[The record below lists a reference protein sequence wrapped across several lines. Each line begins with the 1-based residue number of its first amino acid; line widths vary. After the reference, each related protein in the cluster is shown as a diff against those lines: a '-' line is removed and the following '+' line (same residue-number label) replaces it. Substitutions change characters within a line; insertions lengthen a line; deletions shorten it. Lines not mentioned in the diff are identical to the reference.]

1 MAKFG
6 QQFIQGLLQPSYQEG
21 LFTAAQQL
29 GARPQQIAQQ
39 RQMAGIDPNTP
50 EGLSQLAKFYQ
61 SQGDMANAV
70 KYATASRQ
78 LSQQAAEREAL
89 NQRRTSLSTKARKL
103 GLMDLAD
110 RIPTITDPDELK
122 AISEEIYKRDLENLP
137 TQSTIVRKQR
147 AKAAGLTP
155 EDFESMG
162 LAKVTDQEF
171 NDLISGQEGDL
182 EAFLTADNKVE
193 YLRVNKA
200 GRVYDNNT
208 KKFVEAQDLG
218 LERAPAQVQR
228 VEQVASTMGTE
239 LAKLGAKRFTEAA
252 EKAQK
257 SADSIR
263 TIDQTFGNIDNMF
276 TGFGAE
282 FRKDVARFANVFGIE
297 LADPEVVTN
306 TETYIARSAT
316 RVADYITNLGA
327 GTGLSD
333 ADREF
338 AKAVVGGSESL
349 NAETLK
355 KLLGM
360 LREDAVIR
368 IENYNS
374 LRDDVSAQLG
384 DASRGAMSFYPPVAI
399 PVDQARSEA
408 ASTYLQTTV
417 PQQ

>member
-1 MAKFG
+1 MARFG
-6 QQFIQGLLQPSYQEG
+6 QGFLQAATQPSFGQG
-21 LFTAAQQL
+21 LFTV
-29 GARPQQIAQQ
+29 GQQIGMAPGMKRQ
-39 RQMAGIDPNTP
+39 RDFLSQVNSGTP
-50 EGLSQLAKFYQ
+50 EGLGQLAKYYQ
-61 SQGDMANAV
+61 SQGDMENAV
-70 KYATASRQ
+70 KYATASRD
-78 LSQQAAEREAL
+78 LATQQAEKQAL
-89 NQRRTSLSTKARKL
+89 VDRRAKLASKASQL
-103 GLMDLAD
+103 GLKELAD

-137 TQSTIVRKQR
+137 TQSLLVRKQR

-155 EDFESMG
+155 EDFDSMNLG
-162 LAKVTDQEF
+162 KVTDNEF

-200 GRVYDNNT
+200 GRVYDNET
-208 KKFVEAQDLG
+208 KRFVEAQELG

-239 LAKLGAKRFTEAA
+239 LAKLGAERFSQAA

-257 SADSIR
+257 ASDSIR
-263 TIDQTFGNIDNMF
+263 TIDQTYPNIDNMF

-282 FRKDVARFANVFGIE
+282 FRTDVARFAEVFGIQ
-297 LADPEVVTN
+297 LADPDTVTN

-316 RVADYITNLGA
+316 RVADYITNLGS

-338 AKAVVGGSESL
+338 AKAVVGGSEAL
-349 NAETLK
+349 NAQTLK
-355 KLLGM
+355 RLLGM
-360 LREDAVIR
+360 LREDAVLR
-368 IENYNS
+368 IEGYNS

-384 DASRGAMSFYPPVAI
+384 SASKGAMAFFPPVAI
-399 PVDQARSEA
+399 PVNEQRSTD
-408 ASTYLQTTV
+408 ASTYLQRTV
-417 PQQ
+417 PQS

>member
-1 MAKFG
+1 MARFG
-6 QQFIQGLLQPSYQEG
+6 QGFLQAATQPSFGQG
-21 LFTAAQQL
+21 LFTV
-29 GARPQQIAQQ
+29 GQQIGMAPGVKRQ
-39 RQMAGIDPNTP
+39 REALSKINTGTP
-50 EGLSQLAKFYQ
+50 EGLGQLAKYYQ
-61 SQGDMANAV
+61 SQGDMESAV
-70 KYATASRQ
+70 KYATAARD
-78 LSQQAAEREAL
+78 LSAQAAERQAL
-89 NQRRTSLSTKARKL
+89 VNRRTNLAAKAKKL
-103 GLMDLAD
+103 GLTDLAD

-137 TQSTIVRKQR
+137 TQSVIVRKQR

-162 LAKVTDQEF
+162 LAKVTDTEF

-200 GRVYDNNT
+200 GRVYDNST

-239 LAKLGAKRFTEAA
+239 LAKLGAERFTEAA

-297 LADPEVVTN
+297 LADPEVVTS

-316 RVADYITNLGA
+316 RVADYITNLGS

-349 NAETLK
+349 NAQTLK
-355 KLLGM
+355 RLLGM

-368 IENYNS
+368 IEGYNS

-384 DASRGAMSFYPPVAI
+384 EASKGAMAFYPPVAI

-417 PQQ
+417 PPQ

>member
-6 QQFIQGLLQPSYQEG
+6 QGFLQAATQPSFGQG
-21 LFTAAQQL
+21 LFTVGQQL
-29 GARPQQIAQQ
+29 GAAPGMKRERDFLSQIN
-39 RQMAGIDPNTP
+39 AGTP
-50 EGLSQLAKFYQ
+50 EGLGQLAKYYQ
-61 SQGDMANAV
+61 SQGDMENAV
-70 KYATASRQ
+70 KYATAARN
-78 LSQQAAEREAL
+78 LSAQEAEKQAL
-89 NQRRTSLSTKARKL
+89 VNRRTNLAAKAKKL
-103 GLMDLAD
+103 GLTDLAE

-122 AISEEIYKRDLENLP
+122 SISEEIYKRDLENLP
-137 TQSTIVRKQR
+137 TQSVIVRKQR

-162 LAKVTDQEF
+162 LAKVTDKEF

-200 GRVYDNNT
+200 GRVYDNET

-239 LAKLGAKRFTEAA
+239 LAKLGAERFTEAA

-399 PVDQARSEA
+399 PVDRARSEA

-417 PQQ
+417 LPQ

>member
-6 QQFIQGLLQPSYQEG
+6 QGFLQAATQPSFGQG
-21 LFTAAQQL
+21 LFTV
-29 GARPQQIAQQ
+29 GQQIGMAPGMKRQ
-39 RQMAGIDPNTP
+39 REFLSQVNAGTP
-50 EGLSQLAKFYQ
+50 EGLGQLAKYYQ
-61 SQGDMANAV
+61 SQGDMENAV
-70 KYATASRQ
+70 KYATASRD
-78 LSQQAAEREAL
+78 LAAQQAEKQAL
-89 NQRRTSLSTKARKL
+89 VDRRAKLASKALQL
-103 GLMDLAD
+103 GLKELAD

-137 TQSTIVRKQR
+137 TQSLLVRKQR

-155 EDFESMG
+155 EDFDSMNLG
-162 LAKVTDQEF
+162 KVTDKEF

-200 GRVYDNNT
+200 GRVYDNET
-208 KKFVEAQDLG
+208 KRFVEAQDLG

-239 LAKLGAKRFTEAA
+239 LAKLGAERFAEAA

-257 SADSIR
+257 ASDSIR
-263 TIDQTFGNIDNMF
+263 TIDQTYPNIDNMF

-282 FRKDVARFANVFGIE
+282 FRTDVARFAEVFGIQ
-297 LADPEVVTN
+297 LADPDTVTN

-316 RVADYITNLGA
+316 RVADYITNLGS

-338 AKAVVGGSESL
+338 AKAVVGGSVAL
-349 NAETLK
+349 NAQTLK

-360 LREDAVIR
+360 LREDAVLR
-368 IENYNS
+368 IEGYNS
-374 LRDDVSAQLG
+374 LRDDVSTQLG
-384 DASRGAMSFYPPVAI
+384 SASKGAMAFFPPVAI
-399 PVDQARSEA
+399 PVNQQRSTD
-408 ASTYLQTTV
+408 ASTYLNRTV
-417 PQQ
+417 AE

>member
-6 QQFIQGLLQPSYQEG
+6 QQFIQGLLQPSYQKG

-29 GARPQQIAQQ
+29 GARPQQIEQQ
-39 RQMAGIDPNTP
+39 RKMAGIDANTP
-50 EGLSQLAKFYQ
+50 EGLSQLARFYQ
-61 SQGDMANAV
+61 GQGDMENAV
-70 KYATASRQ
+70 KYATASRELAQ
-78 LSQQAAEREAL
+78 KAAEKQAL
-89 NQRRTSLSTKARKL
+89 NQRRTNLSTKARKL
-103 GLMDLAD
+103 GLTDLAD
-110 RIPTITDPDELK
+110 RVTTITDPDELK

-137 TQSTIVRKQR
+137 TQSVLVRKQR
-147 AKAAGLTP
+147 AKAAGLTDT
-155 EDFESMG
+155 EFSEMS
-162 LAKVTDQEF
+162 LAKVTDKEF

-182 EAFLTADNKVE
+182 EAFLTADNTVQ
-193 YLRVNKA
+193 YLRVNKS
-200 GRVYDNNT
+200 GRVYDNTT

-338 AKAVVGGSESL
+338 AKAVVGGSEAL
-349 NAETLK
+349 NSETLK

-368 IENYNS
+368 IEGYNS
-374 LRDDVSAQLG
+374 LRDDVSNQLG
-384 DASRGAMSFYPPVAI
+384 DASKGAMSFYPPVAI
-399 PVDQARSEA
+399 PVNQVRSKA
-408 ASTYLQTTV
+408 ASSYLGGTV
-417 PQQ
+417 LQP

>member
-6 QQFIQGLLQPSYQEG
+6 QGFLQAATQPSFGQG
-21 LFTAAQQL
+21 LFTV
-29 GARPQQIAQQ
+29 GQQIGMAPGMKRQ
-39 RQMAGIDPNTP
+39 REFLSQVNAGTP
-50 EGLSQLAKFYQ
+50 EGLGQLAKYYQ
-61 SQGDMANAV
+61 SQGDMENAV
-70 KYATASRQ
+70 KYATASRD
-78 LSQQAAEREAL
+78 LAAQQAEKQAL
-89 NQRRTSLSTKARKL
+89 VDRRAKLASKASQL
-103 GLMDLAD
+103 GLKELAD

-137 TQSTIVRKQR
+137 TQSLLVRKQR

-155 EDFESMG
+155 EDFDSMNLG
-162 LAKVTDQEF
+162 KVTDKEF

-200 GRVYDNNT
+200 GRVYDNET
-208 KKFVEAQDLG
+208 KRFVEAQDLG

-239 LAKLGAKRFTEAA
+239 LAKLGAERFAEAA

-257 SADSIR
+257 ASDSIR
-263 TIDQTFGNIDNMF
+263 TIDQTYPNIDNMF

-282 FRKDVARFANVFGIE
+282 FRTDVARFAEVFGIQ
-297 LADPEVVTN
+297 LADPDTVTN

-316 RVADYITNLGA
+316 RVADYITNLGS

-338 AKAVVGGSESL
+338 AKAVVGGSVAL
-349 NAETLK
+349 NAQTLK

-360 LREDAVIR
+360 LREDAVLR
-368 IENYNS
+368 IEGYNS
-374 LRDDVSAQLG
+374 LRDDVSTQLG
-384 DASRGAMSFYPPVAI
+384 SASKGAMAFFPPVAI
-399 PVDQARSEA
+399 PVNRQRSEA
-408 ASTYLQTTV
+408 ASSYLQTTV
-417 PQQ
+417 AE